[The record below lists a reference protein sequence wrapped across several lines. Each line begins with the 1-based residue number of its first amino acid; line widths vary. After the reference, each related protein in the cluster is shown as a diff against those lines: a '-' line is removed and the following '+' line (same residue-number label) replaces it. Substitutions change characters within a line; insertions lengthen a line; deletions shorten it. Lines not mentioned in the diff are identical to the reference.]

1 MSTYQKQPR
10 SGAAGRIADY
20 FERNPDEELTE
31 ADVCVKFQIKPATL
45 RSVVSALKQQGL
57 VSTER
62 VTFIRAPKQQEV
74 QP

>member
-10 SGAAGRIADY
+10 SGAAGRIANY
-20 FERNPDEELTE
+20 FESNPDEELTE
-31 ADVCVKFQIKPATL
+31 ADVCVKFQIKQATV

-62 VTFIRAPKQQEV
+62 VTFIRAPKQHGAK
-74 QP
+74 P